1 MVRAHGRHAVV
12 TWRRHDRSMSG
23 DVAGWW
29 MAAFFG
35 AGWLVHRLLRTL
47 ERRGWLYYL
56 GLDLDR

>member
-1 MVRAHGRHAVV
+1 
-12 TWRRHDRSMSG
+12 MSG